1 MKSKLAKKGRKILI
15 FINNSIKKR
24 GFPPT
29 EREIGKYFK
38 FSSRNTAHYY
48 IKKLRKEGCLKFRF
62 CSSNRRVARGL
73 KPCNNKTNAL

>member
-1 MKSKLAKKGRKILI
+1 MEKYLTKVEKKILS

-29 EREIGKYFK
+29 EREICKYFK

-48 IKKLRKEGCLKFRF
+48 IRQLKEKGHLKFRIGS
-62 CSSNRRVARGL
+62 CNKRVARGL
-73 KPCNNKTNAL
+73 KIRIR